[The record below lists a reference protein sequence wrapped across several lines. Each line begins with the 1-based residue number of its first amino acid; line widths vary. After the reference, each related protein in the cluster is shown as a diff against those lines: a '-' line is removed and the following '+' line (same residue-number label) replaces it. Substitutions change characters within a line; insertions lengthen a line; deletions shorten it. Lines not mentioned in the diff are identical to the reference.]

1 MRKQHWPRLQ
11 GQPKEG
17 AFHGAPEWAA
27 LCTSKPRGVAPC
39 VFHPYPAL
47 GLAQE
52 DLSLSP
58 ALELSPA
65 AHQIFLFPQ
74 ATRLPGFG
82 L

>member
-1 MRKQHWPRLQ
+1 M
-11 GQPKEG
+11 
-17 AFHGAPEWAA
+17 
-27 LCTSKPRGVAPC
+27 S
-39 VFHPYPAL
+39 HPYPAL